1 MSEVTKIPAPKKETK
16 KENNKISLFGEMS
29 MMSVTASILLALL
42 VVACVAFYAFM
53 SSSPKKKVRVDDNA
67 GIFTSAQERDLQALA
82 EELSEDKDINVI
94 IVTTRN
100 KGIGYDNSDEDC
112 ARYAGD
118 YYADHCI
125 KTSLVNN
132 SGICIFIDLTIDE
145 PGQRFFWIYTYGTAY
160 FAIDDDECT
169 ELFQS
174 QRSRLSEGDYYG
186 ALENIFDDLE
196 DYDYESVA
204 PMTFFCLIIPAVL
217 SLFITW
223 LFTSPRGLDK
233 RPASK
238 KYSVPG
244 KGIELSDS
252 VVRTRKI
259 KHESSSGGGFS
270 GGGGVSGG
278 GGGHSGG
285 GGGRF

>member
-1 MSEVTKIPAPKKETK
+1 MSKK
-16 KENNKISLFGEMS
+16 NSNSKISLFGEMS
-29 MMSVTASILLALL
+29 LMSVTASIMLAVL
-42 VVACVAFYAFM
+42 VAACVAFYAFM
-53 SSSPKKKVRVDDNA
+53 STSPKKKVRVDDNA
-67 GIFTSAQERDLQALA
+67 GIFTSSQERDLQDLA
-82 EELSEDKDINVI
+82 EELSDDKDINVI
-94 IVTTRN
+94 IVTTRD
-100 KGIGYDNSDEDC
+100 KGRGYSNSDEDC
-112 ARYAGD
+112 AEYAGD
-118 YYADHCI
+118 YYADCCI

-169 ELFQS
+169 DLFRS
-174 QRSRLSEGDYYG
+174 QKNRLSEGDYYG
-186 ALENIFDDLE
+186 ALVNIFDDLE

-204 PMTFFCLIIPAVL
+204 PMTFFCLIIPALL

-223 LFTSPRGLDK
+223 IVTSPRSLDK

-238 KYSVPG
+238 NYSTRG
-244 KGIELSDS
+244 EGLGLKLSDK
-252 VVRTRKI
+252 VVKTRKI
-259 KHESSSGGGFS
+259 RHESSSGGGFS
-270 GGGGVSGG
+270 GGGFSGG